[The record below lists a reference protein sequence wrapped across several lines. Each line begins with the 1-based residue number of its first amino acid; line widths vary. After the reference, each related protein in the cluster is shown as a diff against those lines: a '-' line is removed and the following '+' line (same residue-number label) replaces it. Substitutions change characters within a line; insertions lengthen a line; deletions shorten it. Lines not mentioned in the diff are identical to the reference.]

1 MESLK
6 NYGIRALAFCLLIS
20 LLAGGTLY
28 AQERNLGLFDA
39 GTDVGNTGLAG
50 SSMYDTDTQTY
61 TVEGSGANMWFTE
74 DSFHYLYKQLSGDFI
89 LRTHAEFLGEDE
101 ESDPHRKMG
110 WVVRTSLDPG
120 AAHVNAALHGDGLAA
135 LQFRRSSGDSTDE
148 IRSAVNGADVLQLE
162 RQGSSYILSVAR
174 FGDTFTTDTLKNIDL
189 GEEVYVGLY
198 VCSHNNHVAEKAR
211 FYNTRIVKPAGSG
224 LVPYQEYLG
233 SNLEVLD
240 VDTGRRRIIYRHPG
254 SIQAP
259 NWTPD
264 DRGLIYNH
272 DGLLYY
278 YDLQQNRPEVID
290 TDFAINNNNDH
301 VLTFDGTMLGISHHT
316 ADAGGA
322 SIVYTLPAEGGEPRR
337 VTEKGPSY
345 LHGWSPDNRFLT
357 YTGLRDGE
365 YDIYVIP
372 AEGGEE
378 IRLTTAPG
386 LDDGSEYTPDGRYI
400 YFNSVRTGSMEIWRM
415 RPDGSGQEQL
425 TDDRLNNWFPHI
437 SPDGRRVVF
446 LSYPE
451 TVAPSDHPF
460 YKRVYLRMM
469 PLDGGEPRVIAYL
482 YGGQGTIN
490 VPSWAPDSRRISF
503 VSNTGMD

>member
-1 MESLK
+1 MNTTNQQLISKLL
-6 NYGIRALAFCLLIS
+6 GTLLTTLLIAS
-20 LLAGGTLY
+20 PIL
-28 AQERNLGLFDA
+28 AQEGEVGIFQGRADIG
-39 GTDVGNTGLAG
+39 DVGQAG
-50 SSMYDTDTQTY
+50 STGYDAKSQVY
-61 TVEGSGANMWFTE
+61 TLEGSGDNMWFGE
-74 DSFHYLYKQLSGDFI
+74 DAFHYLYRKISGDFI
-89 LRTHAEFLGEDE
+89 LRTRAEFLENKGE
-101 ESDPHRKMG
+101 SNFHRKMG

-120 AAHVNAALHGDGLAA
+120 SPHVNAALHGNGLAA
-135 LQFRRSSGDSTDE
+135 LQFRRSPGDSTYE
-148 IRSAVNGADVLQLE
+148 IRSAVTGADVVQLE
-162 RQGSSYILSVAR
+162 RQGSTYLLSVAR
-174 FGDTFTTDTLKNIDL
+174 FGDTFTTDTLVDLDL
-189 GEEVYVGLY
+189 GDEVYVGLY
-198 VCSHNNHVAEKAR
+198 VCAHDNEGTEQAR
-211 FYNTRIVKPAGSG
+211 FRNTRIVKPAGDD
-224 LVPYQEYLG
+224 LVPYQDYLG
-233 SNLEVLD
+233 SNLEMMN
-240 VDTGRRRIIYRHPG
+240 VDNGHRTIIYRHPQ

-272 DGLLYY
+272 NGLLFY
-278 YDLQQNRPEVID
+278 YDLQQDRPEVID

-301 VLTFDGTMLGISHHT
+301 VLTLDGTMLGISHHT
-316 ADAGGA
+316 EDAGGA
-322 SIVYTLPAEGGEPRR
+322 SIVYTMPAEGGVPRR

-357 YTGLRDGE
+357 YTGLRNDE
-365 YDIYVIP
+365 YDIYIIP

-415 RPDGSGQEQL
+415 RPDGTEQEQL

-503 VSNTGMD
+503 VSNTGLN